1 MICKVFEYEG
11 RKEYEREYSP
21 PPDDILD
28 EYLNDE
34 EDLDKTVELK
44 FEEIKNETKQ
54 VRNQNLTYS
63 NTGFRDSSTNSVF

>member
-1 MICKVFEYEG
+1 MIYQDFEYEG

-34 EDLDKTVELK
+34 DDLAKTVELK
-44 FEEIKNETKQ
+44 FEDTKDETKQ
-54 VRNQNLTYS
+54 VRN
-63 NTGFRDSSTNSVF
+63 

>member
-1 MICKVFEYEG
+1 MIYQDFEYEG

-28 EYLNDE
+28 EYLNEE

-44 FEEIKNETKQ
+44 FEEIQNETKQ
-54 VRNQNLTYS
+54 VR
-63 NTGFRDSSTNSVF
+63 D